1 MTMSTSSNVAQD
13 LSGPVLHM
21 GTDAPQQAGDLAEFI
36 AEQLRQALVLRSRAT
51 LIVSGGRT
59 PLAMWQ
65 ALCRLPLDWRRVDI
79 TLADERWVP
88 PDHPASNE
96 ALVRQHLLQGL
107 AADAH
112 WVPLY
117 NGAVTPQA
125 ALPALEALLVSCI
138 QWPADVVVLGMGA
151 DGHTASWFPGQELP
165 EDGGLCMA
173 VAAPPAPNVT
183 EPRVS
188 LTPRALLDARCLIVH
203 LQGLDKEATLSGAL
217 LPPGDE
223 PSGTANAKTLALSL
237 PIRRALWAPG
247 QTCHVYFSE

>member
-1 MTMSTSSNVAQD
+1 MSTSFD
-13 LSGPVLHM
+13 LEKDGPGPVLHR
-21 GTDAPQQAGDLAEFI
+21 GADAGQQAQELAGLI
-36 AEQLRQALVLRSRAT
+36 AGQLRGALAFQARAT

-59 PLAMWQ
+59 PVAMWQ
-65 ALCRLPLDWRRVDI
+65 TLSQQPLDWSRVDI

-88 PDHPASNE
+88 PDHAASNE

-107 AADAH
+107 AAGAH

-117 NGAVTPQA
+117 NGAATPQA
-125 ALPALEALLVSCI
+125 ALPALEALLADSVT
-138 QWPADVVVLGMGA
+138 WPADVVVLGMGA

-165 EDGGLCMA
+165 GDDRLCMA
-173 VAAPPAPNVT
+173 VAAPSAPNVT

-188 LTPRALLDARCLIVH
+188 LTPRALLGAKCLLVH
-203 LQGLDKEATLSGAL
+203 AQGHDKEAVLSQAL
-217 LPPGDE
+217 SSSDDAA
-223 PSGTANAKTLALSL
+223 GTANAKALALSL